1 MMEKIRQAWQKPSL
15 RGKLLMALAALI
27 ACALL
32 LGTQGEQGGMTAEE
46 KRLSRALSSVSGAG
60 SVRVTLYYAPKE
72 GTFSSAAQR
81 PVGAVAVAQGAG
93 DIAVRLNLT
102 QALMRLLDLDAQSV
116 LVLTME
122 EGVR

>member
-1 MMEKIRQAWQKPSL
+1 MEVFTSAGYQQ
-15 RGKLLMALAALI
+15 
-27 ACALL
+27 
-32 LGTQGEQGGMTAEE
+32 
-46 KRLSRALSSVSGAG
+46 SSPA
-60 SVRVTLYYAPKE
+60 
-72 GTFSSAAQR
+72 FSSAARR

-122 EGVR
+122 EGTR

>member
-1 MMEKIRQAWQKPSL
+1 MMERIRQALKKPSL
-15 RGKLLMALAALI
+15 RGKVLMALAALA

-32 LGTQGEQGGMTAEE
+32 LGAQGDQGGMTSEE
-46 KRLSRALSSVSGAG
+46 KRL
-60 SVRVTLYYAPKE
+60 
-72 GTFSSAAQR
+72 SSAAQR

-122 EGVR
+122 EGTR